1 MYIVVNH
8 RPQNYD
14 ERLHFTIL
22 IFLVIMQFLRLPTTR
37 ISIDMYKLIS
47 QFEMIETFLPCQG
60 ILSLRI
66 ACFRR
71 LINRN

>member
-22 IFLVIMQFLRLPTTR
+22 IILLIIQFLRLATN
-37 ISIDMYKLIS
+37 KNLH
-47 QFEMIETFLPCQG
+47 
-60 ILSLRI
+60 
-66 ACFRR
+66 
-71 LINRN
+71 

>member
-22 IFLVIMQFLRLPTTR
+22 IFLLIIQFLRLTTR

-71 LINRN
+71 LNRN

>member
-8 RPQNYD
+8 RPQNND

-22 IFLVIMQFLRLPTTR
+22 IFLLIIQFLRLATTR
-37 ISIDMYKLIS
+37 ISIDKYKLMS

-66 ACFRR
+66 VCFRK
-71 LINRN
+71 LNRN